1 MCACRPDSHE
11 ACVAGMETRI
21 RAVSADALARCYAWK
36 VSALCAGTGGPSD
49 SAVEAVPM
57 HVEGGAMRG

>member
-1 MCACRPDSHE
+1 
-11 ACVAGMETRI
+11 METRI

-49 SAVEAVPM
+49 GAGVEAVPM
-57 HVEGGAMRG
+57 HAVEGGAMRG